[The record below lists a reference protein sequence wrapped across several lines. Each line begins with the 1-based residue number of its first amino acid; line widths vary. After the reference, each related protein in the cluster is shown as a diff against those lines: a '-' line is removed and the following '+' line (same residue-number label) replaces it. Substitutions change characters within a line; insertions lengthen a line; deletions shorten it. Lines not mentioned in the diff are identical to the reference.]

1 MKKILII
8 IFTIAIFVTGGVFGY
23 KKIVSDEREKKIIQ
37 MFNKD
42 ILNKIPEDSD
52 ESYVSY

>member
-1 MKKILII
+1 MKKILIF
-8 IFTIAIFVTGGVFGY
+8 IFIIAIFIAGGISGY

-42 ILNKIPEDSD
+42 ILNNFVENKKSVI
-52 ESYVSY
+52 